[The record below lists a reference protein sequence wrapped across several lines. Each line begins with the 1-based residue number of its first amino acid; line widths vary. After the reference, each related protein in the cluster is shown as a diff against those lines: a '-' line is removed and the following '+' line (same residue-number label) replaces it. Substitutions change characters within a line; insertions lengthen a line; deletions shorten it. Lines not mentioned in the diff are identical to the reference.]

1 MRLMNIQ
8 VDEVSLVDKAANKRK
23 FAFMKRDDTTDAV
36 QDEVKAAQ
44 KVVDK
49 EEDFTPEEMLLI
61 QKISND
67 LIELAAQVK
76 KS

>member
-1 MRLMNIQ
+1 MNIQ

-23 FAFMKRDDTTDAV
+23 FAFMKRDDTKEIVKEETKQA
-36 QDEVKAAQ
+36 QDII
-44 KVVDK
+44 DK
-49 EEDFTPEEMLLI
+49 EIFTPEEVELLR
-61 QKISND
+61 KLHTE